1 MLHSLI
7 KRKASGEVTSVSSS
21 WQPNDAEKEVTKKVM
36 LDYHHGRLIYDKP
49 YTEFNNRTLQQEIDA
64 NQKSFNT
71 YIPPK
76 SDDPDDSWRAQTTKP
91 IVRNKLI
98 SIAAHVTATILYPTI
113 FAQNRNQETDRD
125 AASVMQ
131 DCQQWVM
138 ENSNYERSFVNGII
152 SALVNPAVIME
163 TGFAKVMRRIKEM
176 QEDGKHT
183 QKEIIDE
190 VLSGFFTN
198 VVPVKEMMIANIY
211 ENNIQ
216 KQRFLIRRK
225 LVDFAEA
232 KVVWDKKDNFKYVKP
247 GVMAIFDE
255 ATNTF
260 YDCPSEDLKDT
271 LVEEVT
277 YYNRYDDLQLTFI
290 NGVLMCDP
298 EYPLQRKDKMYP
310 FAKSGF
316 EPLND
321 GHFFYYKSAAN
332 KLGPDEELVN
342 LLYNYVLD
350 GTFLAIM
357 PPLALYGDE
366 EIGSSVQVPGTITSL
381 RADTK
386 LDTIGPRSDLR
397 AGLEAITMVERSVA
411 ESSQDSFR
419 SGISQVSGERTAYE
433 ISLLEQNAKIAL
445 GLFGKSVG
453 FLVED
458 LGRLQVGDILQHLTM
473 PEIDAITGVE
483 DPLKYKALLLP
494 DQIIDGKKVTKKLRF
509 SEKYITDEDTISDK
523 ERMDRSYDVLEEEG
537 SMESEDRIFIINP
550 KIFRELKYK
559 IVVKADK
566 LGPRNKALEKAL
578 NLEGYDRMIRD
589 PYADQEAVARDF
601 LYETYKPGESSKYMK
616 KGGPDEG
623 RAQALL
629 GGKRGGGAAGGV
641 NQNMTGQLT
650 GSNSLKN
657 AMTQSEQ

>member
-1 MLHSLI
+1 MLKSLLAR
-7 KRKASGEVTSVSSS
+7 KRNGQITSTVSS
-21 WQPNDAEKEVTKKVM
+21 WQPTKEEKEATTQVM
-36 LDYHHGRLIYDKP
+36 QDYEHGKLIFDKT
-49 YTEFNNRTLQQEIDA
+49 YVEFNNRSLVQEIDA

-71 YIPPK
+71 YLPPK

-113 FAQNRNQETDRD
+113 FAQNRNQEEDKD

-131 DCQQWVM
+131 DCMQWVM
-138 ENSNYERSFVNGII
+138 ENSNYERSFLNGII

-163 TGFAKVMRRIKEM
+163 TGFMKVMRRVKEM
-176 QEDGKHT
+176 KEGGGYT
-183 QKEIIDE
+183 QKEIVDE

-198 VVPVKEMMIANIY
+198 VVPVKELLIANIY

-225 LVDFAEA
+225 LVDFREA
-232 KVVWDKKDNFKYVKP
+232 KTVWGNKPNFQYVKA

-255 ATNTF
+255 ATDTF

-310 FAKSGF
+310 FAKNGF

-350 GTFLAIM
+350 GTFLSLM

-366 EIGSSVQVPGTITSL
+366 EIGSSVMVPGTITSL
-381 RADTK
+381 RQDTK

-397 AGLEAITMVERSVA
+397 AGLEAITLVERSVA

-458 LGRLQVGDILQHLTM
+458 LGRLQVGDILQYLTM

-483 DPLKYKALLLP
+483 DPLKYKSLLLP
-494 DQIIDGKKVTKKLRF
+494 EQILDGKKVTKKLRF
-509 SEKYITDEDTISDK
+509 SEKYITDEDQITEK
-523 ERMDRSYDVLEEEG
+523 EKMDRSYEVLQEEG
-537 SMESEDRIFIINP
+537 DLDSEDRIYIINP
-550 KIFRELKYK
+550 KIFRELKYR

-566 LGPRNKALEKAL
+566 LGPRNKSLEKAL

-589 PYADQEAVARDF
+589 PFADQEAVARDF
-601 LYETYKPGESSKYMK
+601 LYETYKPGESGKYMR

-623 RAQALL
+623 RAQALI
-629 GGKRGGGAAGGV
+629 GGKGNTGGV

-650 GSNSLKN
+650 GSNSLRN
-657 AMTQSEQ
+657 ALTQGEQ